1 MHHEILAVS
10 HQSCHMRPQGFRFTA
25 GDDPSAALNNWDRSH
40 SPRVEYKWHG
50 ENPVLSQ
57 TLLLW
62 HHRASQVASH
72 TLAEVAPVLRCLKGR
87 FPRSIVFDNNGGCLG
102 VDLIKRRPVRIQHS
116 K

>member
-1 MHHEILAVS
+1 MRLAGAGQQSHHRAQAAAVDKNHLSEMQHEILAVS

-25 GDDPSAALNNWDRSH
+25 GDDPSAALNNCDRSH

-62 HHRASQVASH
+62 HHLASQVASNN
-72 TLAEVAPVLRCLKGR
+72 LAKFASLLRCLKGR
-87 FPRSIVFDNNGGCLG
+87 FP
-102 VDLIKRRPVRIQHS
+102 
-116 K
+116 